1 MKVFLDDERS
11 TPDGWIRAYWP
22 DEVIRLLQAGQ
33 VEVLSLDHDLGDDSR
48 GTGYDVILWMETEV
62 ALHGFSPPLIL
73 IHSANSAAAQ
83 RMRAGVESIA
93 RLASRQSFAN
103 LKVKFYEEEIV
114 TVRGGVQNSLNSLY
128 EKFKNEVSL
137 PAELAERASPPLLLS
152 VSDKWVNAEK
162 RVLVVGQETLGWDF
176 HPGDYFPDLKD
187 PIMTFADFQV
197 TPNSVAALT
206 AGYRDFEFA
215 RHQPGNYNSPFWRAY
230 RSVRSSL
237 GEDVD
242 GAETAVLWTNLF
254 RMSLDNGSVYENGS
268 SEEAALIREAGSA
281 LLRAEIQVLAPTSV
295 IFFTGPNYN
304 EHLYAQFP
312 GVEPFNLESYEP
324 EKTSMLKHPLLP
336 IRTFRTYHPA
346 YLARSGQWGIISE
359 INAWNQETA

>member
-1 MKVFLDDERS
+1 MQTK
-11 TPDGWIRAYWP
+11 
-22 DEVIRLLQAGQ
+22 
-33 VEVLSLDHDLGDDSR
+33 
-48 GTGYDVILWMETEV
+48 
-62 ALHGFSPPLIL
+62 
-73 IHSANSAAAQ
+73 
-83 RMRAGVESIA
+83 ESI
-93 RLASRQSFAN
+93 QS
-103 LKVKFYEEEIV
+103 E
-114 TVRGGVQNSLNSLY
+114 LNSLY
-128 EKFKNEVSL
+128 EQFKSNTSL
-137 PAELAERASPPLLLS
+137 PSELAERTSPPLLLS
-152 VSDKWVNAEK
+152 VPEKWLNSTK

-187 PIMTFADFQV
+187 PIMTFADFQA

-254 RMSLDNGSVYENGS
+254 RMSLDNGSVYENGN

-281 LLRAEIQVLAPTSV
+281 LLRAEIQALAPTSV

-312 GVEPFNLESYEP
+312 GIEPFNLESYEP

-359 INAWNQETA
+359 INAWNKESD